1 MNFEFPSYPYHLF
14 ERFGVELEYMIVDAD
29 TLDVRPVTDELLK
42 TVCGTYEQEILP
54 DGDESPVAWSNELVL
69 HVVELK
75 TAEPVA
81 CLDGLGDLFHQHVK
95 RINTLLAPMN
105 CLLLPGAMHPWM
117 DPHTQMRL
125 WPHHSS
131 EIYEAF
137 DRIFDCRG
145 HGWANLQSTHL
156 NLPFAD
162 DDQFGRLHAAVRLVL
177 PLIPAL
183 AASSPIM
190 DGRVTGIA
198 DNRLAVYRH
207 NARRVP
213 SVSGR
218 VIPEAIYSRDEYQN
232 VLLQGIYNDLAPLD
246 PQGIL
251 RYEWVNA
258 RGAIARFDR
267 GSIEL
272 RLIDVQECP
281 AADEAVLKLI
291 AAAIRALTEQRWV
304 PLAELKRVSV
314 DVLADLL
321 DKTTRHAES
330 ATVSAPQVL
339 RCFGCAAAMSAG
351 DLWRRLQRELL
362 PDLNMPAGGTLARR
376 MITACGPAPSRQQ
389 LVALCRQLARCLAE
403 NRPFVP

>member
-1 MNFEFPSYPYHLF
+1 
-14 ERFGVELEYMIVDAD
+14 MIVDAD

-42 TVCGTYEQEILP
+42 AVCGSYEQEILP
-54 DGDESPVAWSNELVL
+54 DGEGSPIAWSNELVL

-75 TAEPVA
+75 TADPVA
-81 CLDGLGDLFHQHVK
+81 SLHGLGDLFHQHVK
-95 RINTLLAPMN
+95 RINALLAPMN

-117 DPHTQMRL
+117 DPHTQMKL

-162 DDQFGRLHAAVRLVL
+162 DDEFGRLHAAVRLLL

-183 AASSPIM
+183 AAGSPIM
-190 DGRVTGIA
+190 DGRVTGTA
-198 DNRLAVYRH
+198 DNRLAAYRH

-213 SVSGR
+213 SVTGR
-218 VIPEAIYSRDEYQN
+218 VIPEAIYSRVEYQN
-232 VLLQGIYNDLAPLD
+232 VLLQGIYRDLAPLD

-281 AADEAVLKLI
+281 AADEVVLKLI
-291 AAAIRALTEQRWV
+291 VAAIQALTEQRWV
-304 PLAELKRVSV
+304 SLDQLNRVSV

-321 DKTTRHAES
+321 DQTTIHAES
-330 ATVSAPQVL
+330 AQVGSPQVL
-339 RCFGCAAAMSAG
+339 RCFGCDAAMTAG

-362 PDLNMPAGGTLARR
+362 PHVPLPAGGTLAQR
-376 MITACGPAPSRQQ
+376 MITACGPAPDRQQ
-389 LVALCRQLARCLAE
+389 LTALCRQLAHCLAE
-403 NRPFVP
+403 NQPFAP